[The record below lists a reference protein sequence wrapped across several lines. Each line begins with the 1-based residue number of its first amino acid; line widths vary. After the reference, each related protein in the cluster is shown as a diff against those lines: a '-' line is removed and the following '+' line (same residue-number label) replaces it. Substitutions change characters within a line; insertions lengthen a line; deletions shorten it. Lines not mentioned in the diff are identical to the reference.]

1 MYLLDTNVIS
11 ALRRPDRHPGPTAWL
26 QAQRPSDVFLSVVTI
41 GELEREIARQIP
53 QDPNFARDLAQ
64 WGERILA
71 WFADRILPVD
81 AATARRWG
89 RLSASR
95 GNQDMDLLIA
105 ATALEH
111 GLIVVTRNA
120 KHFEPTGAPA
130 LNPFGEEEAG

>member
-1 MYLLDTNVIS
+1 M
-11 ALRRPDRHPGPTAWL
+11 
-26 QAQRPSDVFLSVVTI
+26 FLSVVTI
-41 GELEREIARQIP
+41 GELERGIARQIP

-81 AATARRWG
+81 AVTARRWG

-111 GLIVVTRNA
+111 GLDRRDA
-120 KHFEPTGAPA
+120 PERSALRTGGSPSST
-130 LNPFGEEEAG
+130 PGTTCCREEAEILEESNPRYS